1 MELTHWKKLTNPD
14 YLGAYALE
22 PGKDLI
28 ATIKAVKSEMVV
40 GADGKKE
47 ECTVMYFAEKDIK
60 PMILNVTNAKQ
71 IQKLLKTPYVEQWA
85 DRKIQIGVEKVKAFG
100 ELVEA
105 LRVRPFLPK
114 DDELICADCKN
125 TIQPFG
131 NSPAKTIAVHTQ
143 AKYGRPLCS
152 ACAGKIKAKQ
162 EAQAAASDVL
172 GGAIKEHFEKVADE
186 TIEKLKQS

>member
-28 ATIKAVKSEMVV
+28 ATIKVVNSEMVI
-40 GADGKKE
+40 GSDGKKE
-47 ECTVMYFAEKDIK
+47 ECTVMHFSEKTIK

-71 IQKLLKTPYVEQWA
+71 IAKLLKSPYVEEWTG
-85 DRKIQIGVEKVKAFG
+85 RKIQIGVEQVKAFG

-105 LRVRPFLPK
+105 LRIRPFLPK
-114 DDELICADCKN
+114 EDELICADCKN

-131 NSPAKTIAVHTQ
+131 NSPAKAIAAHTQ
-143 AKYGRPLCS
+143 TKYGRMLCS
-152 ACAGKIKAKQ
+152 DCAAKIKAKQ

-172 GGAIKEHFEKVADE
+172 GGATNTIDTGDTPETNEREK
-186 TIEKLKQS
+186 